1 MTHMTKK
8 PAKYPLFNFR
18 AEPELLEILDDLR
31 RVEDDIP
38 SRSEM
43 VRRLIRRAREKK
55 APRK

>member
-1 MTHMTKK
+1 MPHMTKK

-31 RVEDDIP
+31 RVEADIP

-43 VRRLIRRAREKK
+43 VRRLIRRAVEKK
-55 APRK
+55 GRK